1 MHKEPTPLLFSRL
14 EWIRIGWLAF
24 EFKFDLN
31 SSEQPPSFILSHG
44 EDVAKMQSCT
54 ILKREEKVGCVYDFL
69 REKGWREKG
78 PLHEKRKEKKR
89 KEKKRERAST

>member
-1 MHKEPTPLLFSRL
+1 M
-14 EWIRIGWLAF
+14 AF

-31 SSEQPPSFILSHG
+31 SSEQPPSFILSCG
-44 EDVAKMQSCT
+44 EDAVKTRSCT
-54 ILKREEKVGCVYDFL
+54 ILKRKEKMGRVDDFL

-89 KEKKRERAST
+89 KEKKRERVQGLL